1 MLSRKMSKHTNSIF
15 CENEKFNR
23 IDLRSILLTQY
34 SAYAVFCLRSILLTQ
49 YSTENGRAQRRSVGQ
64 SRSEDRDISEG
75 ASGACDSVAVE
86 AWWLDD
92 DERGGLL

>member
-23 IDLRSILLTQY
+23 ID
-34 SAYAVFCLRSILLTQ
+34 LRSILLTQ